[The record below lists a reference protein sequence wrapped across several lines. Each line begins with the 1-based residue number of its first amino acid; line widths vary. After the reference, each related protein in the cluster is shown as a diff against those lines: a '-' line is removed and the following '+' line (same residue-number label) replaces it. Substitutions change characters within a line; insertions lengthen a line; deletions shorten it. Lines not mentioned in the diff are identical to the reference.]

1 MDLAFFHEFLTLAD
15 TRNYLQAAAR
25 LSISQSTLSRH
36 ISAMEQELGVPL
48 FKRTTRRV
56 ALTQAG
62 AAFLPHAEKI
72 AAEQDAYLAAL
83 GSFTQKKGTPVRV
96 AAVPLMPYYGISE
109 LLAAY
114 RQEFPGLPV
123 HIREDRISALYEGL
137 RLRRF
142 DYAFVLEGSKP
153 NPEFAR
159 MPFLPDTL
167 SVILPAKHPLAKK
180 PHLRLEQLQGETFLS
195 LSNYTLLYKTA
206 VDALAGAGMHPK
218 ITCCGSRMAL
228 LVERVAAG
236 EGIAVAA
243 KRAAQYGQVEGVAIV
258 DIYPPIHADLNV
270 VFCRGGHFTG
280 AAKHFLAYT
289 AQRARDAQE

>member
-15 TRNYLQAAAR
+15 TRNYLQASAR

-36 ISAMEQELGVPL
+36 ISAMEEELGVSL
-48 FKRTTRRV
+48 FRRTTRRV

-62 AAFLPHAEKI
+62 TAFLPHAEKI
-72 AAEQDAYLAAL
+72 AAEQDTYLAAL
-83 GSFTQKKGTPVRV
+83 GAFTQKKKAPVHI
-96 AAVPLMPYYGISE
+96 AAVPLLPYYGVSE

-114 RQEFPGLPV
+114 RQDFPALPV
-123 HIREDRISALYEGL
+123 QMREGSIPALYEGL
-137 RLRRF
+137 RLHKF
-142 DYAFVLEGSKP
+142 EYAFMLEGDKP

-180 PHLRLEQLQGETFLS
+180 PHIRLEQLRDEAFLS

-206 VDALAGAGMHPK
+206 VEALAEAGLHPE

-228 LVERVAAG
+228 LVERIAAG
-236 EGIAVAA
+236 EGIAVVS
-243 KRAAQYGQVEGVAIV
+243 KRAAQYAAMAGAVIV
-258 DIYPPIHADLNV
+258 DVCPPVSTDLNV
-270 VFCRGGHFTG
+270 VFCRGSHFTG

-289 AQRARDAQE
+289 ARWAQKK